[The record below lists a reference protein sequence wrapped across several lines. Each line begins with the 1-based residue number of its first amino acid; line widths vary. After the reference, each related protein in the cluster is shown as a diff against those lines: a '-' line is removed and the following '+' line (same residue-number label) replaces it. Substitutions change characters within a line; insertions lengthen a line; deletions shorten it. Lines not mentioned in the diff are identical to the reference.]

1 MSRKPYPSDLTDAEW
16 LVLRGL
22 VPPAKTGG
30 HPRTVD
36 MREIL
41 NGIFYLTRSGC
52 SWRLLPHDLPPWST
66 VYDYF
71 RSYRKDGTWKKLNA
85 ALREMVRLQEG
96 REATP
101 SAAII
106 DTQSVKTTEKGGSE
120 VLMAVKSSKAVSAI
134 CW

>member
-16 LVLRGL
+16 LVLSPL
-22 VPPAKTGG
+22 IPPAKTGG

-71 RSYRKDGTWKKLNA
+71 RAYRKDGTWKKLNA

-96 REATP
+96 RAATP

-106 DTQSVKTTEKGGSE
+106 DTQSVKTTEKGGSKA
-120 VLMAVKSSKAVSAI
+120 LMAAKTSKAVSAI
-134 CW
+134 C

>member
-1 MSRKPYPSDLTDAEW
+1 MSRKPYPSDVTDAEW

-85 ALREMVRLQEG
+85 ALREMVRL
-96 REATP
+96 
-101 SAAII
+101 
-106 DTQSVKTTEKGGSE
+106 
-120 VLMAVKSSKAVSAI
+120 
-134 CW
+134 

>member
-1 MSRKPYPSDLTDAEW
+1 MSRKSYPSDLTDAEW
-16 LVLRGL
+16 LVLRRL
-22 VPPAKTGG
+22 IPPAKNGG

-41 NGIFYLTRSGC
+41 NGLFYVSRTGC
-52 SWRLLPHDLPPWST
+52 AWRAIPHDLPPWST

-71 RSYRKDGTWKKLNA
+71 RRFRKDGVWAKLNG

-96 REATP
+96 RQATP

-120 VLMAVKSSKAVSAI
+120 GTMRANRSKGVNAM
-134 CW
+134 C